1 MQEVMH
7 KIRKAAPQGSAPA
20 ACLEKS
26 MRLVDAYIKVCLD
39 SDDCL
44 LNALHELAD
53 LVGPLQ
59 ASAMWIAHAEKNCP
73 HGTATD
79 LGGGTLQA
87 FFNTDVAQ
95 LGEWMA
101 RHPEYIQE
109 HKQALG
115 SAIAEFKGL
124 KKREK
129 AAFIGAVQA
138 CARGE

>member
-1 MQEVMH
+1 MH
-7 KIRKAAPQGSAPA
+7 EIRKAAPQGSAPA

-39 SDDCL
+39 DDDCFP
-44 LNALHELAD
+44 NALHELAF
-53 LVGPLQ
+53 LLGPLQ
-59 ASAMWIAHAEKNCP
+59 APANWIAHAQEIRP
-73 HGTATD
+73 YGGATG
-79 LGGGTLQA
+79 LGRGTLQA

-101 RHPEYIQE
+101 RHPEYSQE

-129 AAFIGAVQA
+129 TAFIGAVQA